1 MKKPYI
7 SAVVAVAPERDCEV
21 MDSLKNMNYPKG
33 KFEVIIKAGKNPSE
47 NRNKGI
53 KAARGEIIAFL
64 DDDAVLDLNLFK
76 NAERFFKDHL
86 EIDVVGGPQLT
97 PKDDSFFA
105 KTSGYAIESFFGT
118 FRMSKRYSKGKLE
131 LDTDETTL
139 TSANCFVRKKVF
151 SKVAGFDPRLFPG
164 EDPEFFARV
173 KKNGFKLAY
182 SPELVIYHR
191 RRTGFFGF
199 CRQFFNYGKVRL
211 QKEKI
216 GKSLP
221 GLVFFMPSL
230 FLIYLILLPLL
241 VYLFN
246 WWFALPLV
254 FYLIVASL
262 VSFYIL
268 FTKRVLGFLL
278 LPFLFLSLHLSY
290 GAGML
295 YFLLK
300 Q

>member
-21 MDSLKNMNYPKG
+21 MNSLKNMNYLKDR
-33 KFEVIIKAGKNPSE
+33 FEVIVKVGKNPSE
-47 NRNKGI
+47 NRNKGV
-53 KAARGEIIAFL
+53 KSSRGEIIAFL
-64 DDDAVLDLNLFK
+64 DDDAVLDPNLFRNTEK
-76 NAERFFKDHL
+76 FFNEHP
-86 EIDVVGGPQLT
+86 EVDVVGGPQLT
-97 PKDDSFFA
+97 PKDDGFFA

-118 FRMSKRYSKGKLE
+118 FRMSKRYTKGRLE
-131 LDTDETTL
+131 MDTDETAL

-164 EDPEFFARV
+164 EDPEFFSRV
-173 KKNGFKLAY
+173 KRNGFKLAY
-182 SPELVIYHR
+182 SPELIIYHR
-191 RRTGFFGF
+191 RRADFFGF
-199 CRQFFNYGKVRL
+199 CRQFFSYGKVRL
-211 QKEKI
+211 EKEKI

-230 FLIYLILLPLL
+230 FLIYLALLPLL
-241 VYLFN
+241 VYLFS
-246 WWFALPLV
+246 WGIALPFAL
-254 FYLIVASL
+254 YLIIASI

-268 FTKRVLGFLL
+268 FTKRAVGFFL

-295 YFLLK
+295 YYLLK

>member
-191 RRTGFFGF
+191 RRAGFFGF